1 MDHLR
6 AESLVTGGVFVRS
19 TSPVGYHIAMRFR
32 LGVALGFAVGYYLGA
47 RAGRDRYEQL
57 RRGLEKA
64 RDSQLLEKARAAV
77 ELGVE
82 RVRSEPSI
90 DITAAVME
98 ELATS

>member
-47 RAGRDRYEQL
+47 RAGRERYEQL